1 MTTESAKLVDIAD
14 PPTWPAE
21 VSDLVDELV
30 DEVRATDGF
39 HPEIP
44 ACDLP
49 SLVGYNAEF
58 EGRLRERLGEHGI
71 AMYHGTRLLPHELEE
86 LRVTGLQPLSQGL
99 RSRRVRGAHQHHSDL
114 LTADDAEFLLANG
127 PLRWQGSAVRLGL
140 LFLVAPLA
148 VVADDGMSR
157 LISTWGGESLYW
169 HDETADGLRCQ
180 EAIKRLTAVSIPSV
194 VCVGPRASDLSDLK
208 DLWPQ
213 FVGVRSNLEHGNE
226 WTTHSSVTHL
236 NIVDVLQPG
245 HLLWRFEWT

>member
-1 MTTESAKLVDIAD
+1 
-14 PPTWPAE
+14 
-21 VSDLVDELV
+21 
-30 DEVRATDGF
+30 
-39 HPEIP
+39 
-44 ACDLP
+44 
-49 SLVGYNAEF
+49 
-58 EGRLRERLGEHGI
+58 
-71 AMYHGTRLLPHELEE
+71 MYHGTRLLPHELDE
-86 LRVTGLQPLSQGL
+86 LKVTGLQPLSQGL
-99 RSRRVRGAHQHHSDL
+99 RSRRARGALQHHSDL
-114 LTADDAEFLLANG
+114 LTADDAELLLANG

-157 LISTWGGESLYW
+157 LISMWGGESLYW
-169 HDETADGLRCQ
+169 HHETADGLRCQ

-194 VCVGPRASDLSDLK
+194 VCIGPRASDLSDRK

-245 HLLWRFEWT
+245 HPLWRFE